1 MLHNCIFHNLFN
13 KILPNKPTGSV
24 IPNRGNLKEL
34 FLGEAMGDSPI
45 WSEHDVKGR
54 KKKCGKCRVSMMTI
68 LAF

>member
-45 WSEHDVKGR
+45 WSEMLRGMMLRAER
-54 KKKCGKCRVSMMTI
+54 KSVVNVGY
-68 LAF
+68 L